1 MAHIA
6 LIPARGGSKRIPKKN
21 IRDFLGKPI
30 IAYTIEAA
38 QKSGCFDR
46 IIVSTDCPEI
56 KKVAL
61 SYGVEVPFDRPE
73 DIADDYSTAIDVIK
87 HTITWLR
94 ENDAKLDLVCC
105 LYATAPFMRSSDII
119 AGREMLLG
127 EPDAEYAMTVTSFP
141 FPIQRAVML
150 KSGRL
155 QMFQPE
161 HFLTRSQDL
170 EESYHDA
177 GQIYWGKPDA
187 FLADIPVL
195 SNKAIPIILPR
206 HLVQDI
212 DTEED
217 WIRAELLYKA
227 NQSFDKGDPDG

>member
-56 KKVAL
+56 KKVAQ
-61 SYGVEVPFDRPE
+61 SYGVEVPFERPE

-94 ENDAKLDLVCC
+94 ENGVKLDLICC

-150 KSGRL
+150 KNGRL

-187 FLADIPVL
+187 FLSNIPVL

-227 NQSFDKGDPDG
+227 NQSFNKGDPDG

>member
-61 SYGVEVPFDRPE
+61 SYGVEVPFERPE
-73 DIADDYSTAIDVIK
+73 DIADDFSTAIDVIK

-94 ENDAKLDLVCC
+94 ENNVALDLICC
-105 LYATAPFMRSSDII
+105 LYATAPFVRYTDII
-119 AGREMLLG
+119 AGREMLLR

-150 KSGRL
+150 KGGRL

-227 NQSFDKGDPDG
+227 NQSFNKGEPHG